1 MATPMPIATTKE
13 QSNRILELL
22 DNQPRST
29 AELISETGL
38 AGIEVA
44 KIIFDLKQH
53 AYLETKDIVD
63 GRSGDKI
70 TKHRITPAGRVL
82 WQQISPR
89 KFNKKTNG
97 YKHVHGVIGKI
108 DYNRPL
114 QGLKAK
120 VYEILTREMNAR
132 EIATAS
138 NLELQPVWNVM
149 TSLVD
154 LDIVSFREKND
165 PKTNANTRYY
175 ARKREIPIEDEVEES
190 PPPRPT
196 LQPYT
201 HGNAIVEAVIQKTQ
215 PIAAGASDTLETEVD
230 LLLQK
235 YPLPEIMF
243 ILHVRLETEWREMK
257 DIQTRFFNAALNA
270 SNASNALRK

>member
-13 QSNRILELL
+13 QSNRVLGLL

-29 AELISETGL
+29 QELIFETGL
-38 AGIEVA
+38 AGTEVA

-70 TKHRITPAGRVL
+70 TKHHITPAGCVL

-97 YKHVHGVIGKI
+97 YKHVHGIAGKI

-132 EIATAS
+132 EIAAAS

-149 TSLVD
+149 TSLID
-154 LDIVSFREKND
+154 LDIVSYREKND
-165 PKTNANTRYY
+165 PKTNANLRYY
-175 ARKREIPIEDEVEES
+175 TRKREIPIEDEVEES

-196 LQPYT
+196 LKPYT
-201 HGNAIVEAVIQKTQ
+201 PGNAVVEAVIQKNQ
-215 PIAAGASDTLETEVD
+215 PATADASDSPATLETEVD
-230 LLLQK
+230 VLLQK

-243 ILHVRLETEWREMK
+243 TLHVRLETEWREMK

-270 SNASNALRK
+270 SNALRK